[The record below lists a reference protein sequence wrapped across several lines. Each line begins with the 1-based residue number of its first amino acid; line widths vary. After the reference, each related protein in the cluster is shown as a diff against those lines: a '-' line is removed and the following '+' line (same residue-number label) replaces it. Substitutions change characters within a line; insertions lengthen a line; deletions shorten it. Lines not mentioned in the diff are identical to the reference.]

1 MNCTVVMTASRT
13 SNQDLAEADHVLVL
27 GKDGRVIEQGI
38 YEDIKDS
45 AIVVTNNASEEMAS
59 YADGDGQSVDKATTS
74 DDVTQEEE
82 RESLHN
88 PDLAVWKF
96 YFDAMGWVKIALL
109 CIFLCVE
116 GGFGAFRSVWLTLW
130 SASEDATSGSR
141 LGYWIGLYALYGVLE
156 TAGLALG
163 TFWTWV
169 IIVPAASRKLHSVV
183 LATTMSAPAAFLSN
197 TQTGLFINRFS
208 QDMRLVDMVLPRGFI
223 STGFQL
229 FGTIAQAAVAIA
241 ALPYLAPAIPF
252 VAVVLV
258 LIQRFYLRTSRQLR
272 LLDLE
277 LKAPVYTHF
286 IESLQ
291 GLVTIRAFG
300 WSKHSLRKAFTL
312 LDTAQ
317 RPYYLL
323 LSVQRWLTLV
333 LNLVVAALVILLVG
347 LAVALRDR
355 VKPELLGVALVMMTG
370 LGQMIADLIQAW
382 TLLETSLGA
391 VSRIKSFAE
400 NTPQE
405 TDGPGSL
412 VTNEEWPSEGAIEF
426 RSVFARHDTTGGL
439 VLRDINLSI
448 LPGQKVGICG
458 RTGR

>member
-1 MNCTVVMTASRT
+1 MTASRT
-13 SNQDLAEADHVLVL
+13 GNQDLSEADYVLLL
-27 GKDGRVIEQGI
+27 GENGQVVEEGT
-38 YEDIKDS
+38 YEDLKNS
-45 AIVVTNNASEEMAS
+45 ATAVADVLDVSEETATH
-59 YADGDGQSVDKATTS
+59 AEGDGNGQSVDKDTTS
-74 DDVTQEEE
+74 DDVAQEEE
-82 RESLHN
+82 SETLHN

-96 YFDAMGWVKIALL
+96 YFDAMGWAKIALL
-109 CIFLCVE
+109 CIFLCAE
-116 GGFGAFRSVWLTLW
+116 GGFGAFRYIWITW
-130 SASEDATSGSR
+130 WAASEDATSGSR
-141 LGYWIGLYALYGVLE
+141 LGYWIGIYALYGVLE

-169 IIVPAASRKLHSVV
+169 VLVPNSSRKLHSVV
-183 LATTMSAPAAFLSN
+183 LAATMAAPTAFLSN
-197 TQTGLFINRFS
+197 TQTGFLANRFS
-208 QDMRLVDMVLPRGFI
+208 QDVRLVDMVLPRGFI

-229 FGTIAQAAVAIA
+229 FGTVAQAAVAIA

-252 VAVVLV
+252 VVVVLV

-300 WSKHSLRKAFTL
+300 WNKYYLLKAFTL

-333 LNLVVAALVILLVG
+333 LNLVVAALAILMVG
-347 LAVALRDR
+347 LGVALRDR

-391 VSRIKSFAE
+391 VSRIKSYAE
-400 NTPQE
+400 STPRE
-405 TDGPGSL
+405 TDGLETL
-412 VTNEEWPSEGAIEF
+412 VPDKDWPSAGAIEF
-426 RSVFARHDTTGGL
+426 RSVSARHDDTGGL
-439 VLRDINLSI
+439 VLRDISLSI

>member
-1 MNCTVVMTASRT
+1 MDCTVIMTASQT
-13 SNQDLAEADHVLVL
+13 DNEYLSEADNVIVL
-27 GKDGRVIEQGI
+27 GKNGQVIVEGT
-38 YEDIKDS
+38 YDDLKNSD
-45 AIVVTNNASEEMAS
+45 AADFLDASEKRAS
-59 YADGDGQSVDKATTS
+59 HADGEGQCVDRDTTS
-74 DDVTQEEE
+74 DDLTQEKEN
-82 RESLHN
+82 ESLHT
-88 PDLAVWKF
+88 PDLALWKF
-96 YFDAMGWVKIALL
+96 YFDAMGWAKIALL
-109 CIFLCVE
+109 CIFLCAE
-116 GGFGAFRSVWLTLW
+116 GGFGAFRYVWLTW
-130 SASEDATSGSR
+130 WAASEDATSGSR
-141 LGYWIGLYALYGVLE
+141 LGYWIGIYASYGVLE

-183 LATTMSAPAAFLSN
+183 LAATMAAPASFLSN
-197 TQTGLFINRFS
+197 TETGLLINRFS

-229 FGTIAQAAVAIA
+229 FGTVAQAAVAIA

-252 VAVVLV
+252 VVVVLV

-300 WSKHSLRKAFTL
+300 WNKQYLLKTFDL

-333 LNLVVAALVILLVG
+333 LNIVVAGLAILLVG
-347 LAVALRDR
+347 LGVALRDR

-370 LGQMIADLIQAW
+370 LGQIIADLIQAW
-382 TLLETSLGA
+382 TLLEISLGA

-400 NTPQE
+400 STPRE
-405 TDGPGSL
+405 TDGLESL
-412 VTNEEWPSEGAIEF
+412 VPDKEWPSAGAIEF
-426 RSVFARHDTTGGL
+426 RSVSATHDDTGGL

-448 LPGQKVGICG
+448 FPGQKVGVCG